1 MSVFL
6 ACAVLC
12 ILENKTLRFSKD
24 NAVKI
29 NAWRHKV
36 KKKKRNQQK
45 KPIISQF

>member
-1 MSVFL
+1 MFVFL

-29 NAWRHKV
+29 NAWRHRV
-36 KKKKRNQQK
+36 KKKRKETNK
-45 KPIISQF
+45 KNPS